1 MDVCSIAKVGLVDWL
16 THCDKYPGKKSK
28 NSEAIK
34 KLVGKK
40 FSYSRSR
47 VGTGNTFV
55 CMEDSKANNPRS
67 IYYSKGL
74 NPNAPV
80 FTPRASISNSVSSTN
95 TSIISSRPPPVFP
108 PIHHPKLTEPN
119 LGLPHIYNVVTK
131 NRFAALYNKDKLE
144 EIGSTT
150 SQFQKKKMSED
161 RCGIKVPVKNKK
173 TGPALMAASKSSDM
187 VVTVSDMSTQN
198 RSMVNPEVASTEKK
212 VHNDQ
217 VC

>member
-1 MDVCSIAKVGLVDWL
+1 MDVCSIAEVGLVDWL
-16 THCDKYPGKKSK
+16 THCDKHPAKISK
-28 NSEAIK
+28 ISKARK

-80 FTPRASISNSVSSTN
+80 FTPRASVSNSVSSTN
-95 TSIISSRPPPVFP
+95 TSIISSRPPPVSP
-108 PIHHPKLTEPN
+108 PIHYPKLTEPN
-119 LGLPHIYNVVTK
+119 LGLPHIYNVVTQ
-131 NRFAALYNKDKLE
+131 NRFAALFNKDKLE

-161 RCGIKVPVKNKK
+161 RRGVKVPVKNKK
-173 TGPALMAASKSSDM
+173 TDLATMAASKSSDM
-187 VVTVSDMSTQN
+187 VITVSDMSTQN